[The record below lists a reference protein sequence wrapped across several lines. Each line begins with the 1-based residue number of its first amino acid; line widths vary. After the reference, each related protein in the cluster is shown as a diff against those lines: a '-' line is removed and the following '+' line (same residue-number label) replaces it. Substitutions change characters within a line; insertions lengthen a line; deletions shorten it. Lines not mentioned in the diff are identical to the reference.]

1 MPAVARVGVEL
12 DTKNA
17 VSQLNKL
24 NAAAGKTQ
32 KGVGD
37 AAGAGKG
44 AGAGFR
50 ALGAGANVASIGVKG
65 LGAAVATALGP
76 ITAAVAA
83 VASLGKAFE
92 VLQAQDFAEAKFE
105 SLGGN
110 AEALKANLK
119 DVSRE
124 LSGQASVV
132 ELTGAAYD
140 VASAGFVNAA
150 DASEILKA
158 ASQGATGGFSDINTV
173 GDATTSVLNA
183 YGKSA
188 SEAGKLVDGFIQ
200 TQNDGKI
207 VIGEYAANIAKVAPV
222 AAALGVP
229 LEEVNAAVAQ
239 ITAGGQGAEVT
250 FTALKTAFAQV
261 AAGKVGKEFEKFGVE
276 ISAATLKS
284 DGLAGTLE
292 KIKESGADAG
302 TIIKAFGTEA
312 GPSILALLNDTDKYN
327 KLLENQKN
335 AQGAAA
341 DAAFKAADTI
351 QGALKRLSTAFE
363 NLFADQSELGEALK
377 NIFKVAAVT
386 VEAFGAAI
394 ELLLI
399 PSRFFKNIFEEIGK
413 AVLEAFGVKG
423 TSAARKLE
431 EAFQFVLKTL
441 SDISN
446 FFKGLGIL
454 IGREI
459 GSRVA
464 QVINGAKAA
473 AQGIANAFSGV
484 FQRVAGFITKAYNLI
499 PKPIR
504 DLIASKFS
512 AIAGGIQS
520 AAAGV
525 GSFISDTVALGAGA
539 TDDSPRSTGKTG
551 GGIGGAAA
559 PDGAAAE
566 AAKKEKDKLADLQ
579 AQVVLK
585 ERLLA
590 IDRQIAQAVLDGNEA
605 QKFALE
611 QERVREIAAA
621 EIEKIK
627 REGLTADQQ
636 AAQIRLVD
644 IGLASSLLDI
654 ETQIA
659 QKKQDAANKVND
671 IISNLQQEQG
681 LLQAKLAGTEEEY
694 LLTQLIA
701 QLTEG
706 MNATDAERVE
716 LLVRQNAEL
725 EKQVAEADKLE
736 GIYQQV
742 GQTLANGVVS
752 AIEAAVNK
760 TRTLAEVAMDLLND
774 LARMFLRLGIN
785 AAFGAIGSGLG
796 IPFSGGFA
804 NGGRPPVGK
813 VAMVGEN
820 GPELFIPSSMGRII
834 PNGKYEIGTGGGNTI
849 TVNVDAKSTEVQGD
863 DDKSRQLG
871 TTISRVI
878 QAELVR
884 QQRPGGLLHSMNR

>member
-24 NAAAGKTQ
+24 NVAAGKTQ
-32 KGVGD
+32 KGIGD

-76 ITAAVAA
+76 ITAAVGA
-83 VASLGKAFE
+83 VASLGKAFG

-110 AEALKANLK
+110 AEALRANLK

-140 VASAGFVNAA
+140 VASAGFINAA

-158 ASQGATGGFSDINTV
+158 ASLGATGGFSDINTV
-173 GDATTSVLNA
+173 GDAATSVLNA

-261 AAGKVGKEFEKFGVE
+261 AAGKVGKEFKKFGVE

-413 AVLEAFGVKG
+413 AVFEAFGVKG

-464 QVINGAKAA
+464 QVINGAKSA
-473 AQGIANAFSGV
+473 AQGIASAFSGV
-484 FQRVAGFITKAYNLI
+484 FRRVAGFITKAYKLI
-499 PKPIR
+499 PPPIR
-504 DLIASKFS
+504 AFLENKFS

-525 GSFISDTVALGAGA
+525 GSFIEETTALGAGA

-579 AQVVLK
+579 SQVVLK

-605 QKFALE
+605 AKFALE
-611 QERVREIAAA
+611 QERVKEIAAA
-621 EIEKIK
+621 NIEKIK
-627 REGLTADQQ
+627 REGLPAAQQ
-636 AAQIRLVD
+636 AAKIRLVE
-644 IGLASSLLDI
+644 IELSSSLLDI

-671 IISNLQQEQG
+671 IISKLKQEQG

-694 LLTQLIA
+694 RLTQLIA

-725 EKQVAEADKLE
+725 EKQVDEADKLE
-736 GIYQQV
+736 RIYQQV

-752 AIEAAVNK
+752 AIEAAVDR
-760 TRTLAEVAMDLLND
+760 TRTLAEIAMDLLND

-785 AAFGAIGSGLG
+785 AAFGAIGGGLG

-820 GPELFIPSSMGRII
+820 GPELFIPNSMGRII